1 MLSTT
6 INTAIATV
14 LALMY
19 TIQAQAGVS
28 TEQAQRLKD
37 DLTPFGAQRTG
48 NLSGSIPSWEGGI
61 TEPPIGYQEGQR
73 YLDPFDEDE
82 PLFTITA
89 KNAGQ
94 FKNHLSAGQFALFAA
109 YPDSFRMNIY
119 PSRRSGS
126 APQWVYDN
134 TAKNAHTARL
144 INNGNGFV
152 DAYGGIPFP
161 IPQSGVEVVWNHI
174 TRYRGTY
181 LSVRTSSAVV
191 QRNGRFSQVT
201 GQQEA
206 LFRYYRQGGS
216 FPGLNNL
223 LFYYMV
229 FIKAPARL
237 AGGAVLVHETIDQ
250 TKEPRNAWIYTS
262 GQRRVRRA
270 PNISYDTPII
280 DSEGLRTADDTD
292 MYNGAPNRYDWELVG
307 KREIYITYNNYQ
319 IGSGTLKYKDIL
331 QPGHINPDY
340 VRYELHRVWVVE
352 GRLKPGARHIY
363 SRRTFYL
370 DEDSWQ
376 IAIADQYDS
385 RGELWRVS
393 LAHLT
398 NMYNLP
404 TTWSS
409 LEVYHDLQSRR
420 YLALNLTDE
429 EPQIINF
436 NQKIPSDSNFT
447 SAALMRRGGR

>member
-1 MLSTT
+1 MLNAT
-6 INTAIATV
+6 INTLIAAV
-14 LALMY
+14 VALLCAVQ
-19 TIQAQAGVS
+19 TQAAVSPQQA
-28 TEQAQRLKD
+28 ARLNK
-37 DLTPFGAQRTG
+37 DLTPFGAERAG
-48 NLSGSIPSWEGGI
+48 NAAGSIPAWQGGI
-61 TEPPIGYQEGQR
+61 TDPPEGYQQGQH
-73 YLDPFDEDE
+73 YIDPFPNDR

-89 KNAGQ
+89 ENAAQ
-94 FKNHLSAGQFALFAA
+94 FKDYLSAGQLALFAS
-109 YPDSFRMNIY
+109 YPNSFRMNIY

-134 TAKNAHTARL
+134 TAKNAITARL
-144 INNGNGFV
+144 VNDGNSFV
-152 DAYGGIPFP
+152 DAYGGVPFP

-181 LSVRTSSAVV
+181 LTVRSSSAVV
-191 QRNGRFSQVT
+191 QRNGRFALAT

-206 LFRYYRQGGS
+206 LFKYYLQDGN
-216 FPGLNNL
+216 FNDLNNL

-229 FIKAPARL
+229 FVKAPPRL
-237 AGGAVLVHETIDQ
+237 AGGAVLVHETLDQ
-250 TKEPRNAWIYTS
+250 IQEPRGAWIYTA

-280 DSEGLRTADDTD
+280 DSEGMRTADDTD
-292 MYNGAPNRYDWELVG
+292 MYNGAPDRYNWELLG

-319 IGSGTLKYKDIL
+319 IGSGTLKYKDLL
-331 QPGHINPDY
+331 QVGHINPDN

-376 IAIADQYDS
+376 IAIADQYDA
-385 RGELWRVS
+385 RGQLWRVS

-398 NMYNLP
+398 NLYNLP
-404 TTWSS
+404 TTWSA
-409 LEVYHDLQSRR
+409 LDVYHDLQSQR
-420 YLALNLTDE
+420 YFAMNLTDE
-429 EPQIINF
+429 EPQMIDFSRPVPN
-436 NQKIPSDSNFT
+436 DSNFT
-447 SAALMRRGGR
+447 SAALLRRGGR

>member
-1 MLSTT
+1 MHSATT
-6 INTAIATV
+6 NTLIAAV
-14 LALMY
+14 VALVCAVQ
-19 TIQAQAGVS
+19 TQAAVSPQQAARL
-28 TEQAQRLKD
+28 EQ
-37 DLTPFGAQRTG
+37 DLTPLGAERAG
-48 NLSGSIPSWEGGI
+48 NASGSIPRWEGGI
-61 TEPPIGYQEGQR
+61 TAPPQDYQEGGY
-73 YLDPFDEDE
+73 YLNPFPADQ

-89 KNAGQ
+89 ANVEQ
-94 FKNHLSAGQFALFAA
+94 FKDYLSAGQLALFAA
-109 YPDSFRMNIY
+109 YPETFKMNIY

-126 APQWVYDN
+126 APQWLYDN
-134 TAKNAHTARL
+134 TAKNAVTAKL
-144 INNGNGFV
+144 VNDGNGFV
-152 DAYGGIPFP
+152 DAYGGVPFP

-181 LSVRTSSAVV
+181 LTAQTSSAVV
-191 QRNGRFSQVT
+191 QRNGRFALTT
-201 GQQEA
+201 GQIEV
-206 LFRYYRQGGS
+206 LFKYYQPNSS
-216 FPGLNNL
+216 FAELNNL
-223 LFYYMV
+223 MFYYMIFV
-229 FIKAPARL
+229 KSPARL

-270 PNISYDTPII
+270 PNIAYDTPII

-292 MYNGAPNRYDWELVG
+292 MYNGAPDRYDWELVG
-307 KREIYITYNNYQ
+307 KQEVYITYNNYQ
-319 IGSGTLKYKDIL
+319 IGSGKLKYKDIL
-331 QPGHINPDY
+331 QTGHINPDY

-363 SRRTFYL
+363 ARRTFYL

-393 LAHLT
+393 IAHLT
-398 NMYNLP
+398 NLYNLP

-429 EPQIINF
+429 EPKVISF
-436 NQKIPSDSNFT
+436 TQKIPSDSNFT
-447 SAALMRRGGR
+447 SAALIRRGGR